1 MISKSVYKFESL
13 FWSFTGVVRYGPFNQ
28 KKLYSADFITAKLD
42 KGFAVSELLWYLK
55 VGRQVVSVA
64 P

>member
-1 MISKSVYKFESL
+1 ML
-13 FWSFTGVVRYGPFNQ
+13 ALTGVVRYEPFNQ
-28 KKLYSADFITAKLD
+28 KKLYSADFITAMLD
-42 KGFAVSELLWYLK
+42 KGFAIGELLWYLK